1 MCMCG
6 NVQNQLNR
14 LKRVEK
20 LHRHKSQPIFFLKP
34 PKWNGAKHVTF
45 QPEFPAFPCKW
56 YDPPRFDKKFSF
68 PGAVSNFRG
77 FLAGK
82 DKKFPQVRPM
92 P

>member
-1 MCMCG
+1 MWECAKSAE
-6 NVQNQLNR
+6 QA
-14 LKRVEK
+14 EK
-20 LHRHKSQPIFFLKP
+20 SRKIASPQITAHIFSEAS
-34 PKWNGAKHVTF
+34 KWNGAKHVTF